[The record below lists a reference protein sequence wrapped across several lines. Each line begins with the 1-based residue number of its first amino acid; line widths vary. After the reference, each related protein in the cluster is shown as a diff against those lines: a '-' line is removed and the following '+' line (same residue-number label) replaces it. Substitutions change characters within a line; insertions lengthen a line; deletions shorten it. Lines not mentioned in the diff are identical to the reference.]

1 MSSPPSSPP
10 PPPPPLTF
18 ELALTP
24 DGRRDAL
31 RLVADSIAQQRQVA
45 ALAIIFHPFCLA
57 VLVAA
62 CAFVWRHSGPDLVGS
77 LITVCGLIMAYL
89 AAVRLYTAP
98 FLRLAE
104 SFDCASFLAADDLV
118 LVARFG
124 PDLIGTLV
132 LRLPSEDDE
141 KNSRSFIRAWT
152 TLLRFRGKG
161 IGADLLR
168 YAVTAT
174 RTSCG
179 DTTSLAFDPDHA
191 NASIPISG
199 FFRRPFTV
207 RDEKA
212 ARALEHALRDCDANN
227 GGFTPVENHV
237 AARKKRV
244 AL

>member
-1 MSSPPSSPP
+1 MASSS
-10 PPPPPLTF
+10 PPPPLTF

-45 ALAIIFHPFCLA
+45 ALAIIFHPLCLA
-57 VLVAA
+57 ALVAG
-62 CAFVWRHSGPDLVGS
+62 CALVWRHSGPDLGS
-77 LITVCGLIMAYL
+77 SLVTASGLVMAYL

-104 SFDCASFLAADDLV
+104 GFDCASFLAADDLV

-132 LRLPSEDDE
+132 LRLDDDDGGE
-141 KNSRSFIRAWT
+141 GLIRAWT
-152 TLLRFRGKG
+152 TLLRFRRKG

-174 RTSCG
+174 RTICG
-179 DTTSLAFDPDHA
+179 DAASLAFDPDHA
-191 NASIPISG
+191 NASVPVNG

-212 ARALEHALRDCDANN
+212 AKALKHALRDCDANN
-227 GGFTPVENHV
+227 GGFAPVEDHV
-237 AARKKRV
+237 SVRKRI

>member
-1 MSSPPSSPP
+1 MSSPPPP

-24 DGRRDAL
+24 DDRRDAL

-45 ALAIIFHPFCLA
+45 ALAIIFHPLCLA
-57 VLVAA
+57 VLVVG
-62 CAFVWRHSGPDLVGS
+62 CASVWRHAGPDLGS
-77 LITVCGLIMAYL
+77 SLVTVCGLIMAYL

-104 SFDCASFLAADDLV
+104 SFDCASFLAAEDLV

-132 LRLPSEDDE
+132 LRLPPEGDD
-141 KNSRSFIRAWT
+141 KKPARGVIRAWT

-161 IGADLLR
+161 VGADLLR

-174 RTSCG
+174 RTVCG
-179 DTTSLAFDPDHA
+179 DATSLVFDPDHA
-191 NASIPISG
+191 NASVPING

-207 RDEKA
+207 RDDKA
-212 ARALEHALRDCDANN
+212 ARALQHALRDCDANN
-227 GGFTPVENHV
+227 SGFAPVEDHV
-237 AARKKRV
+237 AVRKRV